1 MMPFI
6 RQKIG
11 DFYMNIS
18 DTYEIEEFI
27 VLNENTHKYSST
39 KVESSGG
46 AAGKQNISSTVTH
59 HVSQDIWL
67 RDPETQKETKF
78 TCENYTLGVLPGH
91 SLVFFKN
98 HNTNN
103 IERIVNINTGEISDA
118 NGEYNETSIK
128 NTIGEKSKNDVI
140 YSIMFMLPIFC
151 LVLFFITLWNLIFRT
166 RDCHLQ
172 TSIIGFISATYMC
185 SAWLQVWR
193 KIVETGDD
201 LGKMVGDYSTST
213 ASWFINESF
222 FKVLFYGPGLHWWLV
237 LPAFFSLYYCA
248 YSGSSAETDDM
259 TSHCHALD
267 EFVSDYIRQH
277 H

>member
-46 AAGKQNISSTVTH
+46 AAGQQNISSTVTH

-140 YSIMFMLPIFC
+140 FSTIMMLPIFC
-151 LVLFFITLWNLIFRT
+151 PILFFITLRNLIFRT
-166 RDCHLQ
+166 RVQ
-172 TSIIGFISATYMC
+172 TSIIWFISATYMC
-185 SAWLQVWR
+185 SAWLQVFR
-193 KIVETGDD
+193 EDF
-201 LGKMVGDYSTST
+201 S
-213 ASWFINESF
+213 SWFINESF

-237 LPAFFSLYYCA
+237 LPAFFGFYYGA
-248 YSGSSAETDDM
+248 YIGSSAETDDM

-277 H
+277 N